1 MDRPCLVLI
10 PGTLNDAELWRAQVA
25 ALTSDFDV
33 RVADITGEE
42 TMPALAGAVF
52 AIAPDRFSVA
62 GFSLGGFVAQEM
74 LRQAPQRIQRLA
86 LLDTAIRPDPPE
98 RVTERRIL
106 ARLADAPGRFLGM
119 GDRMMKAYLGPAHAE
134 DAEIT
139 GRVRAMTQRLGLEVF
154 LRQNALE
161 REDGEAVLRAFVGPV
176 LVLCGELDGVT
187 PLEGHREMA
196 ALARDAELVIAPGC
210 GHLTPI
216 EAPDLVSGALA
227 RWMRRG

>member
-10 PGTLNDAELWRAQVA
+10 PGTLNDAELWRDQTI
-25 ALTSDFDV
+25 ALASDFDV
-33 RVADITGEE
+33 RIADITRGE
-42 TMPALAGAVF
+42 TMSALARAVF
-52 AIAPDRFSVA
+52 AIAPERFSVA

-74 LRQAPQRIQRLA
+74 LRQAPERIERLA

-98 RVTERRIL
+98 RIAERRAL

-119 GDRMMKAYLGPAHAE
+119 GDRMMKTYLGPAHAV
-134 DAEIT
+134 DPDMT

-161 REDGEAVLRAFVGPV
+161 REDGEAVLRAFAGPV
-176 LVLCGELDGVT
+176 LVLCGEVDGVT
-187 PLEGHREMA
+187 PLAGHQEIA
-196 ALARDAELVIAPGC
+196 DLAQDAEFVVAPDC

-227 RWMRRG
+227 GWMRRT